1 MNGCRRVI
9 ACTLAVVVF
18 LGMLPSITLAQQPAP
33 PAAPPSPPAVVE
45 VMPAEPP
52 AGPGADV
59 YDVAATVATVA
70 RAPFN
75 AAICALGAVAG
86 LTLMAITLGSAYR
99 ATTRTI
105 EEGCAHRWIVRGDDV
120 RPRGASGIIPDLYQR
135 R

>member
-1 MNGCRRVI
+1 MNGCCRVI

-18 LGMLPSITLAQQPAP
+18 LGMLPSRALAQQPAP
-33 PAAPPSPPAVVE
+33 AAPASPPAVVE
-45 VMPAEPP
+45 VMPAERP

-59 YDVAATVATVA
+59 YDVGATVITVA

-86 LTLMAITLGSAYR
+86 LTLFAITLGSGYR

-105 EEGCAHRWIVRGDDV
+105 EEGCAHRWIVRGDDI
-120 RPRGASGIIPDLYQR
+120 RPRGGAGIIPDLYQR